1 MSGGIGG
8 GEGEGFDLSTKGQ
21 IHGYDTAQAAVNV
34 GSDLQ
39 IVYADSA
46 QAAGIGYGASARSTL
61 ASTGDILSCSAANVL
76 SAISPATSGH
86 VLTSNGAST
95 LPSFQAAGAAGANIE
110 LSNLGTTAINANLTL
125 DNGIDIVLSGA
136 DKIRFDGSASG
147 DTYMAE
153 RTTNRLTTTAG
164 GTDLL
169 EVNGSSNYIWIAT
182 DCRLTLGGTQ
192 GSSTEG
198 SIMYRS
204 TDDQV
209 QLRAPNDTMC
219 CALESMGSFLV
230 SQNIR
235 LSGSNDCILDSAG
248 DANFTA
254 VGIEHLYSM
263 RTYAGAGADDW
274 STNTATNFGSLF
286 CQYKSRYGSED
297 VTVIDNTYNYSAG
310 NFTFDE
316 VIDRMLYFWTGSGV
330 QVELSRSN
338 NG

>member
-1 MSGGIGG
+1 
-8 GEGEGFDLSTKGQ
+8 
-21 IHGYDTAQAAVNV
+21 
-34 GSDLQ
+34 
-39 IVYADSA
+39 
-46 QAAGIGYGASARSTL
+46 
-61 ASTGDILSCSAANVL
+61 
-76 SAISPATSGH
+76 
-86 VLTSNGAST
+86 
-95 LPSFQAAGAAGANIE
+95 
-110 LSNLGTTAINANLTL
+110 
-125 DNGIDIVLSGA
+125 
-136 DKIRFDGSASG
+136 
-147 DTYMAE
+147 
-153 RTTNRLTTTAG
+153 
-164 GTDLL
+164 
-169 EVNGSSNYIWIAT
+169 
-182 DCRLTLGGTQ
+182 
-192 GSSTEG
+192 
-198 SIMYRS
+198 MYRS
-204 TDDQV
+204 TDDQD

-316 VIDRMLYFWTGSGV
+316 VIDRMLYFRTGSGV
-330 QVELSRSN
+330 QVELSWSN